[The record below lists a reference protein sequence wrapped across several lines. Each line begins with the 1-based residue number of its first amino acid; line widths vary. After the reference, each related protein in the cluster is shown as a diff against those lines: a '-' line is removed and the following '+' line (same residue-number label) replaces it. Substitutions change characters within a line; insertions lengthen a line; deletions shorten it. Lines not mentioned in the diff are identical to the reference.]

1 MRPTLSDWNKVVE
14 EKKKQTISQI
24 KPALYQIAQAAPKM
38 ELLTGDEN
46 WDAYLR
52 HVQSLIE
59 QTENVLSASK
69 EKYFSDLSLSDE
81 ERRKVFAS
89 ILLLQERVNTM
100 NLLVQMPKQIVE
112 SGKQAL
118 NELSK
123 IAGD

>member
-1 MRPTLSDWNKVVE
+1 
-14 EKKKQTISQI
+14 
-24 KPALYQIAQAAPKM
+24 M

-59 QTENVLSASK
+59 QTDKVLNASK
-69 EKYFSDLSLSDE
+69 EKYFSDLALSDE
-81 ERRKVFAS
+81 ERRKVFIT
-89 ILLLQERVNTM
+89 ILLLQERMNAM
-100 NLLVQMPKQIVE
+100 NLLIQIPKQIME

-123 IAGD
+123 IES

>member
-1 MRPTLSDWNKVVE
+1 MRPTLSDWQKTVE
-14 EKKKQTISQI
+14 EKKKQSISQI
-24 KPALYQIAQAAPKM
+24 KPTLYQIAQAAPKM

-59 QTENVLSASK
+59 QTDKVLNASK
-69 EKYFSDLSLSDE
+69 EKYFSDLALGDE
-81 ERRKVFAS
+81 ERRKVFIT
-89 ILLLQERVNTM
+89 ILLLQERMNAM
-100 NLLVQMPKQIVE
+100 NLLIQIPKQIME

-123 IAGD
+123 IEG

>member
-59 QTENVLSASK
+59 QTDKVLIASK

-81 ERRKVFAS
+81 KRREVFSS

-100 NLLVQMPKQIVE
+100 NLLIQIPKQIME

-123 IAGD
+123 IEG